1 MPDALSPVPGSGR
14 PSALAGVRILDLAS
28 VGPAARASSI
38 LADYGADIIKVAP
51 VPRDAARQV
60 VPHHYAYSGQRRTRR
75 VQIDL
80 KSDAGREA
88 LLSLVDGAD
97 VVIESFRPGV
107 LDRLGLGFD
116 TLAVRRPQIILCS
129 TSGYGQRGQRAPEVG
144 HDLDYQ
150 AVAGAL
156 AASERAGAD
165 AGKPGLPGATF
176 ADSAG
181 GGMHAVI
188 AILAALLRRQ
198 ATGVGEH
205 LDVSITD
212 GVLNLTSLLLDEYLA
227 TGAVPDPGHDV
238 LSGRYA
244 CYGTYQCEDARW
256 VAVGAIE
263 AKFFANVCQVLGCDE
278 WAAAQYDDDAQP
290 KIRAALT
297 SAFASRTR
305 EEWLA
310 VFDGVDACV
319 APVNSIDE
327 VAADPQLTLR
337 GLIVEAEH
345 PTEGRFRQLGPVLA
359 GQDRIDG
366 MIAIP
371 DVTVTDT
378 DAVFT
383 EAGVPAERIATLRAE
398 GVIA

>member
-1 MPDALSPVPGSGR
+1 MTDPTPPR

-38 LADYGADIIKVAP
+38 LADYGADIVKVAP

-60 VPHHYAYSGQRRTRR
+60 VPHHHAYSGQRRTRR

-80 KSDAGREA
+80 KADAGRDVF
-88 LLSLVDGAD
+88 LDLVDSAD

-107 LDRLGLGFD
+107 LERLDLGWD
-116 TLAVRRPQIILCS
+116 TLSARRPGIILCS
-129 TSGYGQRGQRAPEVG
+129 TSGHGQTGPRAHDAG
-144 HDLDYQ
+144 HDIDYQ
-150 AVAGAL
+150 ALAGGL
-156 AASERAGAD
+156 AASERAPGD
-165 AGKPGLPGATF
+165 KPGLPGATF

-188 AILAALLRRQ
+188 AIMAALLRRHT
-198 ATGVGEH
+198 TGTGEH

-212 GVLNLTSLLLDEYLA
+212 GVLNLTSLMIDEHLA
-227 TGAVPDPGHDV
+227 TGAVPGPGHDV

-244 CYGTYQCEDARW
+244 CYGTYRCEDGRW

-263 AKFFANVCQVLGCDE
+263 TKFFAELCRVLGCPDR
-278 WAAAQYDDDAQP
+278 AADQYDDGAQP
-290 KIRAALT
+290 ELRVAIAE
-297 SAFASRTR
+297 AFATRTR
-305 EEWLA
+305 TEWLA

-319 APVNSIDE
+319 APVYTIDE
-327 VAADPQLTLR
+327 VTHDHQLVDR
-337 GLIVEAEH
+337 GVVVEAHH
-345 PTEGRFRQLGPVLA
+345 PVHGRFRQLGPVLA
-359 GQDRIDG
+359 GQDPIVGVVDV
-366 MIAIP
+366 P

-378 DAVFT
+378 DTVFG
-383 EAGVPAERIATLRAE
+383 EAGIDPTRTSELRAA

>member
-1 MPDALSPVPGSGR
+1 MSPAASDR
-14 PSALAGVRILDLAS
+14 PSALAGVRVLDLAS

-38 LADYGADIIKVAP
+38 LADYGADVVKVAP

-80 KSDAGREA
+80 KADAGRDVFLE
-88 LLSLVDGAD
+88 LVGAAD

-107 LDRLGLGFD
+107 LERLGLSHD
-116 TLAVRRPQIILCS
+116 VLSARNPRIVVCS
-129 TSGYGQRGQRAPEVG
+129 TSGYGQKGQRRGDVG

-156 AASERAGAD
+156 AASERAPGD
-165 AGKPGLPGATF
+165 KPGLPGATF

-188 AILAALLRRQ
+188 AILAALVRRQ
-198 ATGVGEH
+198 ATGTGEY

-212 GVLNLTSLLLDEYLA
+212 GVLNLTSLMIDEYLA
-227 TGAVPDPGHDV
+227 TGAAPAPGHDV
-238 LSGRYA
+238 LSGRYS
-244 CYGTYQCEDARW
+244 CYGTYQCEDGRW

-263 AKFFANVCQVLGCDE
+263 AKFFANVCRVLGCDE
-278 WAAAQYDDDAQP
+278 WAERQYDDDAQP

-319 APVNSIDE
+319 APVNTIPE

-337 GLIVEAEH
+337 DLIVEADH
-345 PTEGRFRQLGPVLA
+345 PTQGRFRQLGPVLA
-359 GQDRIDG
+359 GQDPVDG
-366 MIAIP
+366 VVAVP

-378 DAVFT
+378 DAVFA
-383 EAGVPAERIATLRAE
+383 EAGIDAARVADLRVQ

>member
-1 MPDALSPVPGSGR
+1 MTDPTTSL

-38 LADYGADIIKVAP
+38 LADYGADVIKVAP

-60 VPHHYAYSGQRRTRR
+60 VPVHYAYSAQRRTRR

-80 KSDAGREA
+80 KSDAGRDA
-88 LLSLVDGAD
+88 FFSLVDSAD

-107 LDRLGLGFD
+107 LGRLGLDFVA
-116 TLAVRRPQIILCS
+116 LAARRPGIILCS
-129 TSGYGQRGQRAPEVG
+129 TSGYGQTGPRAHEAG
-144 HDLDYQ
+144 HDIDYQ
-150 AVAGAL
+150 SLAGAL
-156 AASERAGAD
+156 AASERAPGD
-165 AGKPGLPGATF
+165 KPGLPGATF

-188 AILAALLRRQ
+188 AIMAALLRRH
-198 ATGVGEH
+198 ATGTGEH

-212 GVLNLTSLLLDEYLA
+212 GVLNLTSLMVDEHLA
-227 TGAVPDPGHDV
+227 TGAVPQPGHDV

-263 AKFFANVCQVLGCDE
+263 TKFFANLCRVLGHE
-278 WAAAQYDDDAQP
+278 ELASLQYDDDAQP
-290 KIRAALT
+290 GVRAAIT

-319 APVNSIDE
+319 APVLGIDE
-327 VAADPQLTLR
+327 VAHDHQHAARGVIAKAHHPVHGTFDQL
-337 GLIVEAEH
+337 A
-345 PTEGRFRQLGPVLA
+345 PMLA
-359 GQDRIDG
+359 GQDPITGTIDV
-366 MIAIP
+366 P

-378 DAVFT
+378 DAVFA
-383 EAGVPAERIATLRAE
+383 EAGISPEQITALRAE

>member
-1 MPDALSPVPGSGR
+1 MTDPTTSR

-38 LADYGADIIKVAP
+38 LADYGADIVKVAP

-60 VPHHYAYSGQRRTRR
+60 VPVHYAYSAQRRTRR

-80 KSDAGREA
+80 KSDAGRDA
-88 LLSLVDGAD
+88 FLILVDSAD

-107 LDRLGLGFD
+107 LERLGLGYA
-116 TLAVRRPQIILCS
+116 TLTARRPGIILCS
-129 TSGYGQRGQRAPEVG
+129 TSGYGQTGPRAHEAG
-144 HDLDYQ
+144 HDIDYQ
-150 AVAGAL
+150 SLAGAL
-156 AASERAGAD
+156 AVSERAPGD
-165 AGKPGLPGATF
+165 KPGLPGATF

-188 AILAALLRRQ
+188 AIMAALLRRHT
-198 ATGVGEH
+198 TGTAEH

-212 GVLNLTSLLLDEYLA
+212 GVLNLTSLMVDERLA
-227 TGAVPDPGHDV
+227 TGAVPQPGHDV

-244 CYGTYQCEDARW
+244 CYGTYQCEDGRW

-263 AKFFANVCQVLGCDE
+263 AKFFANLCRVLGHDDL
-278 WAAAQYDDDAQP
+278 APLQYDDEAQARV
-290 KIRAALT
+290 RATIT
-297 SAFASRTR
+297 STFASRTR

-319 APVNSIDE
+319 APVLGIDE
-327 VAADPQLTLR
+327 VVHDPQHVER
-337 GLIVEAEH
+337 GIVVQAHH
-345 PTEGRFRQLGPVLA
+345 PVHGTFDQLAPMLA
-359 GQDRIDG
+359 GQDPITGTIDV
-366 MIAIP
+366 P

-378 DAVFT
+378 DAVFA
-383 EAGVPAERIATLRAE
+383 EAGATPEQIAALRDE

>member
-1 MPDALSPVPGSGR
+1 MSTATPDR
-14 PSALAGVRILDLAS
+14 PSALAGVRVLDLAS

-38 LADYGADIIKVAP
+38 LADYGADVVKVAP

-80 KSDAGREA
+80 KADAGRDVFLELA
-88 LLSLVDGAD
+88 TSAD

-107 LDRLGLGFD
+107 GERLGLGFD
-116 TLAVRRPQIILCS
+116 VLSARNPRIIVCS
-129 TSGYGQRGQRAPEVG
+129 TSGYGQEGQRRDDVG

-156 AASERAGAD
+156 AASERAPHD
-165 AGKPGLPGATF
+165 KPGLPGATF

-188 AILAALLRRQ
+188 AILAALVRRH
-198 ATGVGEH
+198 ATGTGEY

-212 GVLNLTSLLLDEYLA
+212 GVLNLTSLMIDEYLA
-227 TGAVPDPGHDV
+227 TGAVPAPGHDV

-244 CYGTYQCEDARW
+244 CYGTYQCEDGRW

-263 AKFFANVCQVLGCDE
+263 AKFFANLCRVLDCDQ
-278 WAAAQYDDDAQP
+278 WAARQYDDDAQP
-290 KIRAALT
+290 QIRAALA

-305 EEWLA
+305 TEWLA

-319 APVNSIDE
+319 APVNTIPE
-327 VAADPQLTLR
+327 VAGDPQLTLR
-337 GLIVEAEH
+337 GVIVEAEH
-345 PTEGRFRQLGPVLA
+345 PTQGRFRQLGPLLA
-359 GQDRIDG
+359 GQDPIVG
-366 MIAIP
+366 VVAVP

-378 DAVFT
+378 DAVFA
-383 EAGVPAERIATLRAE
+383 EAGIDAARVADLRVA

>member
-1 MPDALSPVPGSGR
+1 MTGRATGR
-14 PSALAGVRILDLAS
+14 PSALAGVRVLDLAS

-38 LADYGADIIKVAP
+38 LADYGADIVKVAP

-60 VPHHYAYSGQRRTRR
+60 VPVHYAYSGQRRTRR

-80 KSDAGREA
+80 KADAGRN
-88 LLSLVDGAD
+88 LLGELVAKAD

-107 LDRLGLGFD
+107 LERLGLGYD
-116 TLAVRRPQIILCS
+116 ALAGLNPAIILCS
-129 TSGYGQRGQRAPEVG
+129 TSGYGQDGPRATQVG
-144 HDLDYQ
+144 HDIDYQ
-150 AVAGAL
+150 AVAGAM
-156 AASERAGAD
+156 ACAERGVSD
-165 AGKPGLPGATF
+165 KPGLPGATF

-188 AILAALLRRQ
+188 AILAALLRRG

-212 GVLNLTSLLLDEYLA
+212 GVANLTSLMIDEYLA
-227 TGAVPDPGHDV
+227 TGAEPEPGHDI

-244 CYGTYQCEDARW
+244 CYATYQCEDAEW

-263 AKFFANVCQVLGCDE
+263 AKFYANLCHTLGCDE
-278 WAAAQYDDDAQP
+278 WVDHQLDDAAQP
-290 KIRAALT
+290 KVRAAFAQ
-297 SAFASRTR
+297 AFASRTR
-305 EEWLA
+305 TEWLA

-319 APVNSIDE
+319 APVNTIAQ
-327 VAADPQLTLR
+327 AAQDPQFTLR
-337 GLIVEAEH
+337 NKIVQADH
-345 PTEGRFRQLGPVLA
+345 PTAGRFRQLGPMLA
-359 GQDRIDG
+359 GMDPIDG
-366 MIAIP
+366 VITLP

-378 DAVFT
+378 DAVFA
-383 EAGVPAERIATLRAE
+383 EAGIDPERIASLRSD